1 MITYD
6 YEVYYKTTPEN
17 KHRGTIEAESEEEA
31 VQMVRDVYFAAP
43 VEVNLLIGNGDE
55 LYGNGDE
62 DSTALVSDNP
72 GPRQGE
78 QSDPDAPPRVHPK
91 LY

>member
-17 KHRGTIEAESEEEA
+17 KHKGTIEAESEEEA
-31 VQMVRDVYFAAP
+31 VQMVRDIYFAAP
-43 VEVNLLIGNGDE
+43 VEVNLLV
-55 LYGNGDE
+55 GNGDE
-62 DSTALVSDNP
+62 DSTAFVSDNP